1 MGSLLSRAKELARNP
16 QLIRNSSA
24 APNPELAGFSANP
37 QNPQAAGVQ
46 RNPQP
51 NPQPNPQAKVIHPG
65 LEQWQVLYGQPA
77 QKPEPAPPSAPET
90 SAPVLDG
97 QQQPVLSVLAELHS
111 RPEWVA
117 ARDAWFDHLFHC
129 DECRRNRQQIRR
141 PFTPNPCAEGRH
153 LCEIYENIR

>member
-1 MGSLLSRAKELARNP
+1 MNKWLNLLKEHQKNPKTPSYPTDKTDESTPEPTFGSFGSTQDGRFQEKNT
-16 QLIRNSSA
+16 Q
-24 APNPELAGFSANP
+24 
-37 QNPQAAGVQ
+37 
-46 RNPQP
+46 QP
-51 NPQPNPQAKVIHPG
+51 PQAKVIHPG
-65 LEQWQVLYGQPA
+65 LEQWQALYGQPA

-90 SAPVLDG
+90 SAPALDG

-117 ARDAWFDHLFHC
+117 ARDAWFDHLFQC

-141 PFTPNPCAEGRH
+141 PYTPNPCAEGRH